1 MYEQMFENFL
11 TYPPASGLLEV
22 EHRFDSHQEEVM
34 SRIHRGDRTV
44 HVKCTEGQPE
54 QFIWR
59 DRLYRV
65 QKVLQEWDRTP
76 SWWQDVRGLADGPAG
91 GDEQTWRV
99 EASAGRYDSTGVYDL
114 KFVPSRAQWQL
125 VRTFD

>member
-1 MYEQMFENFL
+1 
-11 TYPPASGLLEV
+11 
-22 EHRFDSHQEEVM
+22 M
-34 SRIHRGDRTV
+34 SRLHRGDRTV
-44 HVKCTEGQPE
+44 DVKCSEGRPE

-65 QKVLQEWDRTP
+65 RRILQEWDRAP
-76 SWWQDVRGLADGPAG
+76 RWWQDVRSGVAVGPAS

-114 KFVPSRAQWQL
+114 SFDPARAQWHL

>member
-1 MYEQMFENFL
+1 MIHPNQQ
-11 TYPPASGLLEV
+11 EV
-22 EHRFDSHQEEVM
+22 SM

-44 HVKCTEGQPE
+44 DVKCTEGRPD

-65 QKVLQEWDRTP
+65 RRVLQEWDRAP
-76 SWWQDVRGLADGPAG
+76 RWWQDVPGLPEGPAG
-91 GDEQTWRV
+91 GDQQTWRV
-99 EASAGRYDSTGVYDL
+99 EASAGRFDTTGVYDL
-114 KFVPSRAQWQL
+114 SFDPARAQWAL